1 MVEEE
6 YKRRYT
12 FAMDY
17 GTSDFKFGPITCGE
31 TPEIVENRGYFPDKE
46 SILYKTFETPKDV
59 IVGKEVPLYLQ
70 SSEDLSTRLI
80 YPLKNGVIDRDD
92 AKAWQVVEEIS
103 RHGLGLFQPKA
114 EDFKGYYLVA
124 SLSSVSPRYMY
135 EKLFNIYERI
145 DSETEYIKASTII
158 PQPLAVAIAHKE
170 TTCVVLE
177 SGHGNTQVCPISKY
191 PIRNAIVAINRG
203 GGDANA
209 LTSEILKDIGYG
221 DLARQESLVRR
232 VKENMGLIPRDLD
245 VAVRKA
251 KEEPKKFKAK
261 FKIPGTRIV
270 IDLDNQSWT
279 RFLIGE
285 YVFNPNHEEYNS
297 YFIRGML
304 KPKDLRVG
312 DTFFQGMI
320 DFGEAIIQSV
330 ERCPIEL
337 QPYLY
342 RKILL
347 SGGNFQ
353 WNSPAGMEEVAV
365 DAQQKIRIL
374 LKRHG
379 ITNVKVNMTQDPQ
392 FSVWKGCIIY
402 GYAVPEGY
410 RWSWDKMEGWRIIR
424 ERS

>member
-158 PQPLAVAIAHKE
+158 PQPLAV
-170 TTCVVLE
+170 
-177 SGHGNTQVCPISKY
+177 
-191 PIRNAIVAINRG
+191 
-203 GGDANA
+203 
-209 LTSEILKDIGYG
+209 
-221 DLARQESLVRR
+221 
-232 VKENMGLIPRDLD
+232 
-245 VAVRKA
+245 
-251 KEEPKKFKAK
+251 
-261 FKIPGTRIV
+261 
-270 IDLDNQSWT
+270 
-279 RFLIGE
+279 
-285 YVFNPNHEEYNS
+285 
-297 YFIRGML
+297 
-304 KPKDLRVG
+304 
-312 DTFFQGMI
+312 
-320 DFGEAIIQSV
+320 
-330 ERCPIEL
+330 
-337 QPYLY
+337 
-342 RKILL
+342 
-347 SGGNFQ
+347 
-353 WNSPAGMEEVAV
+353 
-365 DAQQKIRIL
+365 
-374 LKRHG
+374 
-379 ITNVKVNMTQDPQ
+379 
-392 FSVWKGCIIY
+392 
-402 GYAVPEGY
+402 
-410 RWSWDKMEGWRIIR
+410 
-424 ERS
+424 